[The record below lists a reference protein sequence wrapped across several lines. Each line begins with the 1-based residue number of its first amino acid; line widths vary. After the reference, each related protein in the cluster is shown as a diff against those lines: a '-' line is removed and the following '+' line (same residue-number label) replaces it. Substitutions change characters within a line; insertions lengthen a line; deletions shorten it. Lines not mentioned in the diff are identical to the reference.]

1 MSEQLIVRHCSPT
14 LAGIKTGNIFSSE
27 YKDQTEVGEYLRRI
41 NMLLKHKGLRAIPL
55 RFSKERV
62 LIYVYRPELLAH
74 DLNDGKAYEMLK
86 KFGYDSSS
94 TDMCVIKLLKRIND
108 SDNFPHEIGF
118 FLGYP
123 PEDVCGFIES
133 RPGSCKYT
141 GLWKVYGDVDSA
153 LRIFEKYKKCT
164 DIYTKQWESGSSL
177 EKLTV
182 KNSAVLNKKRRYP
195 A

>member
-74 DLNDGKAYEMLK
+74 DLNNDKAYEMLK
-86 KFGYDSSS
+86 KLGYDSSS